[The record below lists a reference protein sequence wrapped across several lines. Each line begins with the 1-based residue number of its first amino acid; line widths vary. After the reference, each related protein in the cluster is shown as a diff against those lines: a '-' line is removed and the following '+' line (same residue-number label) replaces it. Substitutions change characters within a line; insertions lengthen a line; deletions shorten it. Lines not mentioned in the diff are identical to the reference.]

1 MVFGREAT
9 EREVSLLSALAQ
21 RAKEGF
27 AASPESAAK
36 LLTVGES
43 PRAEGISV
51 EEHAAWTVVANAVL
65 NLDEFLVKQ

>member
-1 MVFGREAT
+1 
-9 EREVSLLSALAQ
+9 LAQ

-27 AASPESAAK
+27 AVSPESAAK